1 MFHLKHRLRIF
12 SYCRKFMFCSQDI
25 QVFVFLT
32 IPCITKSVTSRWVLV
47 HETRCIF
54 EYIFWTKAHKTWSI
68 DSYKQGQKFS
78 GIFSPIWRTGPGFQV
93 LFNLA
98 TCSNSSITNYV
109 RIPVFHFFE
118 RVNKG
123 QLKMLNANY

>member
-1 MFHLKHRLRIF
+1 MFHLKHMKNFFISLKKI
-12 SYCRKFMFCSQDI
+12 MFHSQDN

-32 IPCITKSVTSRWVLV
+32 ISWFSKSVTSRWVLV